1 MNIALYIHIPYCI
14 KKCPYCDFNSYG
26 VGNRI
31 PGNLYTN
38 SLLNE
43 IDLYRDTIKNC
54 NINSIFF
61 GGGTPSLFSAD
72 NIDKIINKINDIS
85 FINKDIE
92 VTIEI
97 NPKTADLDK
106 LKSYYQI
113 GINRISLGAQSFSQ
127 RKLDFLGRLNTPQDN
142 IETINN
148 INAAGIK
155 NFNIDLMYGISNES
169 LDEWNNDLKITI
181 GFLPN
186 HISAYC
192 LTIESGTEFYK
203 RLKKGNLS
211 LPSDDYLS
219 TLIHYTSDYITS
231 NGYKHYEISN
241 YSLPG
246 YESAHNTSYWRGHNY
261 LGLGAG
267 AHSHLK
273 DHGISKWGIRF
284 SNIKNPSRYMNM
296 VDKGL
301 TAKDS
306 YEVLTRIQAFEDDL
320 MMSIR
325 LLEGFNI
332 EYLQTKYNVEF
343 NITEMEYLFSD
354 NYLVKRSN
362 HICLDK
368 KGVLLSDYLISKL
381 IDNTTFN

>member
-26 VGNRI
+26 VGNKI

-72 NIDKIINKINDIS
+72 NIDKIINKINDLS

-92 VTIEI
+92 VTIEV
-97 NPKTADLDK
+97 NPKDADLDK
-106 LKSYYQI
+106 LNSYYQI
-113 GINRISLGAQSFSQ
+113 GINRISLGVQSFSQ
-127 RKLDFLGRLNTPQDN
+127 KKLDFLGRLNTPQDN

-192 LTIESGTEFYK
+192 LTIESGTEFHK
-203 RLKKGNLS
+203 RLKNGNLS

-219 TLIHYTSDYITS
+219 ILIQHTSDYITS

-246 YESAHNTSYWRGHNY
+246 YESAHNTSYWRSQNY

-273 DHGISKWGIRF
+273 DHGTGKWGIRF

-301 TAKDS
+301 TAIDS
-306 YEVLTRIQAFEDDL
+306 YEELTRIQAFEDDL

-325 LLEGFNI
+325 LLDGFNI
-332 EYLQTKYNVEF
+332 EYMQTKYNVEF

-354 NYLVKRSN
+354 NYLIKRSD

-368 KGVLLSDYLISKL
+368 NGVPLSDYLISKL
-381 IDNTTFN
+381 LDNTIFN

>member
-26 VGNRI
+26 VGNKI

-61 GGGTPSLFSAD
+61 GGGTPSLFFAD
-72 NIDKIINKINDIS
+72 NIDKIINKINDLS

-92 VTIEI
+92 VTIEV

-113 GINRISLGAQSFSQ
+113 GINRISLGVQSFSQ
-127 RKLDFLGRLNTPQDN
+127 NKLDFLGRLNTPQDN

-192 LTIESGTEFYK
+192 LTIESGTEFHK
-203 RLKKGNLS
+203 RLKNGNLS

-219 TLIHYTSDYITS
+219 ILIQHTSDYITS

-246 YESAHNTSYWRGHNY
+246 YESAHNTSYWRGQNY

-273 DHGISKWGIRF
+273 DHGTGKWGIRF

-301 TAKDS
+301 TAIDS
-306 YEVLTRIQAFEDDL
+306 YEELTRIQAFEDDL

-325 LLEGFNI
+325 LLDGFNI
-332 EYLQTKYNVEF
+332 EYMQTKYNVEF

-354 NYLVKRSN
+354 NYLIKRSN

-368 KGVLLSDYLISKL
+368 NGVLLSDYLISKL
-381 IDNTTFN
+381 LDNTIFN

>member
-26 VGNRI
+26 VGNKI

-61 GGGTPSLFSAD
+61 GGGTPSLFFAD
-72 NIDKIINKINDIS
+72 NIDKIINKINDLS

-92 VTIEI
+92 VTIEV

-106 LKSYYQI
+106 LKSYYRI
-113 GINRISLGAQSFSQ
+113 GINRISLGVQSFSQ
-127 RKLDFLGRLNTPQDN
+127 RKLDFLGRLITPQDN

-192 LTIESGTEFYK
+192 LTIESGTEFHK
-203 RLKKGNLS
+203 RLKNGNLS

-219 TLIHYTSDYITS
+219 ILIQHTSDYITS

-246 YESAHNTSYWRGHNY
+246 YESAHNTSYWRGQNY

-273 DHGISKWGIRF
+273 DHGTGKWGIRF

-301 TAKDS
+301 TAIDS
-306 YEVLTRIQAFEDDL
+306 YEELTRIQAFEDDL

-325 LLEGFNI
+325 LLDGFNI
-332 EYLQTKYNVEF
+332 EYMQTKYNVEF

-354 NYLVKRSN
+354 NYLIKRSN

-368 KGVLLSDYLISKL
+368 NGVLLSDYLISKL
-381 IDNTTFN
+381 LDNTIFN

>member
-61 GGGTPSLFSAD
+61 GGGTPSLFFAD
-72 NIDKIINKINDIS
+72 NIDKIINKINDLS

-92 VTIEI
+92 VTIEV

-113 GINRISLGAQSFSQ
+113 GINRISLGVQSFSQ
-127 RKLDFLGRLNTPQDN
+127 NKLDFLGRLNTPQDN

-192 LTIESGTEFYK
+192 LTIESGTEFHK
-203 RLKKGNLS
+203 RLKNGNLS

-219 TLIHYTSDYITS
+219 ILIQHTSDYITS

-246 YESAHNTSYWRGHNY
+246 YESAHNTSYWRGQNY

-273 DHGISKWGIRF
+273 DHGTGKWGIRF

-301 TAKDS
+301 TAIDS
-306 YEVLTRIQAFEDDL
+306 YEELTRIQAFEDDL

-325 LLEGFNI
+325 LLDGFNI
-332 EYLQTKYNVEF
+332 EYMQTKYNVEF

-354 NYLVKRSN
+354 NYLIKRSN

-368 KGVLLSDYLISKL
+368 NGVLLSDYLISKL
-381 IDNTTFN
+381 LDNTIFN

>member
-26 VGNRI
+26 VGNKI

-61 GGGTPSLFSAD
+61 GGGTPSLFFAD
-72 NIDKIINKINDIS
+72 NIDKIINKINDLS

-92 VTIEI
+92 VTIEV

-113 GINRISLGAQSFSQ
+113 GINRISLGVQSFSQ
-127 RKLDFLGRLNTPQDN
+127 KKLDFLGRLNTPQDN

-192 LTIESGTEFYK
+192 LTIESGTEFHK
-203 RLKKGNLS
+203 RLKNGNLS

-219 TLIHYTSDYITS
+219 ILIQHTSDYITS

-246 YESAHNTSYWRGHNY
+246 YESAHNTSYWRGQNY

-273 DHGISKWGIRF
+273 DHGTGKWGIRF

-301 TAKDS
+301 TAIDS
-306 YEVLTRIQAFEDDL
+306 YEELTRIQAFEDDL

-325 LLEGFNI
+325 LLDGFNI
-332 EYLQTKYNVEF
+332 EYMQTKYNVEF

-354 NYLVKRSN
+354 NYLIKRSN

-368 KGVLLSDYLISKL
+368 NGVLLSDYLISKL
-381 IDNTTFN
+381 LDNTIFN